1 MPGEKLV
8 EIMKEASRQGIPPT
22 SRTDLV
28 WGTVV
33 QMNPIVVQVD
43 KDPKLRLTSTFLKLS
58 PLCLEKWFTIPDWHT
73 NNDGSHGGHTGGDGS
88 HTNTIPE
95 HRVMVWRGLKV
106 GDRVI
111 MLRYNSGGSY
121 YVLQREGDL

>member
-1 MPGEKLV
+1 MSGEKLV
-8 EIMKEASRQGIPPT
+8 EIMKTAGRQGIPPT

-28 WGTVV
+28 WGTVI
-33 QMNPIVVQVD
+33 QMNPIVVQAD
-43 KDPKLRLTSTFLKLS
+43 NDPKLRLTSTFLKLS

-73 NNDGSHGGHTGGDGS
+73 NSGDP
-88 HTNTIPE
+88 IPP

-121 YVLQREGDL
+121 YVMQREGDL

>member
-8 EIMKEASRQGIPPT
+8 EIMKTAGRQGIPPT

-28 WGTVV
+28 WGTVI
-33 QMNPIVVQVD
+33 QMNPIVVQAD
-43 KDPKLRLTSTFLKLS
+43 NDPKLRLTSTFLKLS
-58 PLCLEKWFTIPDWHT
+58 PLCLEKWFTIPKWHT
-73 NNDGSHGGHTGGDGS
+73 EPAGEGPHT
-88 HTNTIPE
+88 HQIPP
-95 HRVMVWRGLKV
+95 HKVMVWRGLKV

-121 YVLQREGDL
+121 YVMQREGDL